1 MMEGSISKYNGL
13 LLLTPSTNPM
23 ELFFLGFTMV
33 GAHIS
38 SLLSFKFFVTVQSP
52 ISIFLPFRMALNRY
66 NFSFHALVST
76 DEHIIQKMRG
86 VFLSFSGSLYIKK

>member
-1 MMEGSISKYNGL
+1 MMEGIISKYNGL

-23 ELFFLGFTMV
+23 ELFFFGFTMV

-52 ISIFLPFRMALNRY
+52 IAIFSSISNGSESLQFFFFM
-66 NFSFHALVST
+66 
-76 DEHIIQKMRG
+76 
-86 VFLSFSGSLYIKK
+86 LSFQPMNILYKKGGRFSIIFRQSVY